1 MWCLVKFVKFLF
13 FVFVWL
19 MENWFFSLV
28 FVICFVNVNNG
39 VFNERREYWFLC
51 KLIML
56 LYINL
61 NLGNLM
67 KILKFIMNS

>member
-19 MENWFFSLV
+19 MENWFFRFV